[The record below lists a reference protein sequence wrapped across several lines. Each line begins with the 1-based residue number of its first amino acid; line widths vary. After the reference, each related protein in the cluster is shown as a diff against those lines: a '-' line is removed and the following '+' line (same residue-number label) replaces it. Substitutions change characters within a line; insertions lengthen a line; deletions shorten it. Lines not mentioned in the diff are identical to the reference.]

1 MDAIT
6 RNATASDDLFTL
18 KGSVALVSGA
28 SSGIGLHLSNALA
41 RAGARVA
48 IAARRKD
55 KIESAADDLVS
66 NGHQAV
72 AVPLDVTKRET
83 IAAAFDAVEGALG
96 PVDVLINN
104 AGVIY
109 IKRFTDQDES
119 QVARLFDTNLK
130 GAFLVAQEAARR
142 MMKLG
147 HGAIVNVASTA
158 GMRAAGFLS
167 SYAASKAAIIRL
179 TEVMAL
185 ELASKGI
192 RVNAIC
198 PGNIETDMH
207 GAFGKDLQE
216 SILQRIP
223 QGRFGKP
230 DDLDGAVL
238 LMSSAAGRYI
248 TGATLTVDGGQALS
262 WM

>member
-1 MDAIT
+1 MT
-6 RNATASDDLFTL
+6 TEDLFTL
-18 KGSVALVSGA
+18 KGSVAFVSGA
-28 SSGIGLHLSNALA
+28 SSGIGLHLANVLA
-41 RAGARVA
+41 RAGAKVA

-55 KIESAADDLVS
+55 KTERAAADLIAS
-66 NGHQAV
+66 GHQAV
-72 AVPLDVTKRET
+72 GISLDVTKRET
-83 IAAAFDAVEGALG
+83 IAPAFDAVEQSLG

-104 AGVIY
+104 AGIIY
-109 IKRFTDQDES
+109 IKRFTDQDEVE
-119 QVARLFDTNLK
+119 VARLFDTNLK
-130 GAFLVAQEAARR
+130 GVFLVAQEAARR
-142 MMKLG
+142 MLKHG
-147 HGAIVNVASTA
+147 RGAIVNIASTA
-158 GMRAAGFLS
+158 GLRAAGFLS

-198 PGNIETDMH
+198 PGNIETDMQ
-207 GAFGKDLQE
+207 GAFDKDLQE

-223 QGRFGKP
+223 QRRFGKP

-238 LMSSAAGRYI
+238 LLTSVASRYI

>member
-1 MDAIT
+1 M
-6 RNATASDDLFTL
+6 TAEDPFTL

-28 SSGIGLHLSNALA
+28 SSGIGLHLANVLA
-41 RAGARVA
+41 RVGAKVA

-55 KIESAADDLVS
+55 KIERAAADLISSGYQVL
-66 NGHQAV
+66 
-72 AVPLDVTKRET
+72 AVPLDVTQPKT
-83 IAAAFDAVEGALG
+83 IALAFDTVEDALG
-96 PVDVLINN
+96 QVDVLINN

-109 IKRFTDQDES
+109 IKKFLDQEES
-119 QVARLFDTNLK
+119 EVDRIFDTNLK
-130 GAFLVAQEAARR
+130 GVFLVAQEAARR
-142 MMKLG
+142 MVKLG
-147 HGAIVNVASTA
+147 HGAIVNIASTA
-158 GMRAAGFLS
+158 GLRAAGFLS
-167 SYAASKAAIIRL
+167 SYSASKAAVIRL

-207 GAFGKDLQE
+207 EVFGKELQH

-223 QGRFGKP
+223 QRKFGKP
-230 DDLDGAVL
+230 EDLDGAVL
-238 LMSSAAGRYI
+238 LMTSAAGRYI

>member
-1 MDAIT
+1 M
-6 RNATASDDLFTL
+6 TAADLFTL
-18 KGSVALVSGA
+18 KESVALVTGA
-28 SSGIGLHLSNALA
+28 SGGIGLHLANVLA
-41 RAGARVA
+41 RTGAKVV

-55 KIESAADDLVS
+55 KIERAAADLVS
-66 NGHQAV
+66 SGYQAI
-72 AVPLDVTKRET
+72 AVPLDVTRSKS
-83 IAAAFDAVEGALG
+83 IASVFDEVERNFG

-109 IKRFTDQDES
+109 LNKFLDQEETAVD
-119 QVARLFDTNLK
+119 RLFDTNLK
-130 GAFLVAQEAARR
+130 GVFLVAQEAARR
-142 MMKLG
+142 MVKLG
-147 HGAIVNVASTA
+147 RGSIVNIASTA
-158 GMRAAGFLS
+158 GLRAAGFLS
-167 SYAASKAAIIRL
+167 SYAASKAAVIRL

-198 PGNIETDMH
+198 PGNIETEMH
-207 GAFGKDLQE
+207 DAFGRDLQDA
-216 SILQRIP
+216 ILQRIP
-223 QGRFGKP
+223 QRKFGKP

-238 LMSSAAGRYI
+238 LMTSAAGRYI